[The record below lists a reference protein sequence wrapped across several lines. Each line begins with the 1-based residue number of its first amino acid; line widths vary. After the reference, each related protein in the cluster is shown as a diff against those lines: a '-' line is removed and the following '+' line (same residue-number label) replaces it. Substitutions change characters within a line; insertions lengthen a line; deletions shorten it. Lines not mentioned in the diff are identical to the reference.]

1 MSLTYLMRNAA
12 TKTSPNDPCWCDSGK
27 KYKKCHQGRDLL
39 RQLQGLEA
47 ATQPAPPAGFEPVRP
62 GKLSPWRAV
71 PPHIVKPDYAFSGK
85 PQGAR
90 HKNVIKG
97 PEQLVRM
104 RKACR
109 AAREVLDEVCSA
121 VRPGMTTDELDG
133 LAHEG
138 YIKRGGYPSTL
149 NYHGFPKS
157 VCTSVNE
164 VICHGIPDSRVL
176 MHGDIVN
183 VDVTIYLDGMHGDCS
198 ATVAVGDI
206 DEASK
211 KLMAMTRECLM
222 KGISVIKPGALIRDI
237 GRAIEAL
244 AHQHG
249 YGVVR
254 AFVGH
259 GIGELFHMDPQVP
272 HYYDPAATFECR
284 PGMTFTVEPM
294 INQGTWKHD
303 SWSDNWTAVTA
314 DKKRSAQYEHTI
326 LVTERGVEV
335 LTLGDGEEQPFVF

>member
-1 MSLTYLMRNAA
+1 MRNGSQ
-12 TKTSPNDPCWCDSGK
+12 KLSPNDPCWCTSGK

-39 RQLQGLEA
+39 KQLQGLEMA
-47 ATQPAPPAGFEPVRP
+47 EQPPLPAGFQPVRP
-62 GKLSPWRAV
+62 GAVSPWRSV
-71 PPHIVKPDYAFSGK
+71 PAHIVRPDYAYSGK
-85 PQGAR
+85 PHGPR
-90 HKNVIKG
+90 HKGIIKG

-109 AAREVLDEVCSA
+109 AAREVLDEVCA
-121 VRPGMTTDELDG
+121 QVRPGIPTDELDR

-164 VICHGIPDSRVL
+164 VICHGIPDSRL
-176 MHGDIVN
+176 LQDGDIVN

-198 ATVAVGDI
+198 ATVAVGTI
-206 DEASK
+206 DEASRR
-211 KLMAMTRECLM
+211 LMEITRECLLA
-222 KGISVIKPGALIRDI
+222 GIGTIRPGSLIRDI
-237 GRAIEAL
+237 GKAIEGH
-244 AHQHG
+244 AHAHS
-249 YGVVR
+249 YSVVR

-272 HYYDPAATFECR
+272 HYYDPAATFECK

-294 INQGTWKHD
+294 INLGTWKHE
-303 SWSDNWTAVTA
+303 SWNDNWTAVTQ
-314 DKKRSAQYEHTI
+314 DRKRSAQYEHTI
-326 LVTERGVEV
+326 LVTDVGVEI
-335 LTLGDGEEQPFVF
+335 LTLGDGEAQPFRF

>member
-1 MSLTYLMRNAA
+1 MRNAPN
-12 TKTSPNDPCWCDSGK
+12 SPGPNDPCWCASGK

-39 RQLQGLEA
+39 KQLQGIESA
-47 ATQPAPPAGFEPVRP
+47 SQPAPELGFMPVRR
-62 GKLSPWRAV
+62 GEVSPWRSV
-71 PPHIVKPDYAFSGK
+71 PANIVKPDYAFSGK
-85 PQGAR
+85 PNGSR
-90 HKNVIKG
+90 HKNLIKG

-109 AAREVLDEVCSA
+109 AAREVLDEVA
-121 VRPGMTTDELDG
+121 AMVRPGMTTDELDR

-138 YIKRGGYPSTL
+138 YLKRGGYPSTL

-176 MHGDIVN
+176 LDGDIVN

-198 ATVAVGDI
+198 ATVAVGSI

-211 KLMAMTRECLM
+211 RLMAITQECMLL
-222 KGISVIKPGALIRDI
+222 GIGTVRPGALIRDI
-237 GRAIEAL
+237 GRAIESHA
-244 AHQHG
+244 QDHG

-272 HYYDPAATFECR
+272 HYYDPAATFECK

-294 INQGTWKHD
+294 INLGTWKHE
-303 SWSDNWTAVTA
+303 SWDDHWTAVTA
-314 DKKRSAQYEHTI
+314 DRKRSAQYEHTI

-335 LTLGDGEEQPFVF
+335 LTLGDGEPQPFAF

>member
-1 MSLTYLMRNAA
+1 MRNAP
-12 TKTSPNDPCWCDSGK
+12 TRPGPNEPCWCDSGK

-47 ATQPAPPAGFEPVRP
+47 EGRPVLASGLQTIRP
-62 GKLSPWRAV
+62 GTISPWRSV
-71 PPHIVKPDYAFSGK
+71 PGHIVKPDYAFSGK

-90 HKNVIKG
+90 HKGVIKG
-97 PEQLVRM
+97 PEQLTRM

-109 AAREVLDEVCSA
+109 AAREVLDEVCA
-121 VRPGMTTDELDG
+121 EVRPGITTDELDR

-164 VICHGIPDSRVL
+164 VICHGIPDSRALVE
-176 MHGDIVN
+176 GDIVN

-198 ATVAVGDI
+198 ATVAVGAI

-211 KLMAMTRECLM
+211 QLMAVTHECLM
-222 KGISVIKPGALIRDI
+222 KGIAAVRPGGLIRDI
-237 GRAIEAL
+237 GRAIETHA
-244 AHQHG
+244 QTHG

-272 HYYDPAATFECR
+272 HYYDPAATFEMK
-284 PGMTFTVEPM
+284 PGQTFTVEPM
-294 INQGTWKHD
+294 INQGTWKHE
-303 SWSDNWTAVTA
+303 SWPDNWTAVTA
-314 DKKRSAQYEHTI
+314 DKKRSAQYEHTV
-326 LVTERGVEV
+326 LVTERGVEI
-335 LTLGDGEEQPFVF
+335 LTLGDGEEQPFAH

>member
-1 MSLTYLMRNAA
+1 MVNASLKLG
-12 TKTSPNDPCWCDSGK
+12 PNDPCWCDSGK

-39 RQLQGLEA
+39 KQLQGIEA
-47 ATQPAPPAGFEPVRP
+47 AHQPAPELGFVPVRR
-62 GKLSPWRAV
+62 GAVSPWRSV
-71 PPHIVKPDYAFSGK
+71 PANIVKPDYAFSGK
-85 PQGAR
+85 PNGSR
-90 HKNVIKG
+90 HKNIIKG
-97 PEQLVRM
+97 PEQLARM

-109 AAREVLDEVCSA
+109 AARSVLDEVAAA
-121 VRPGMTTDELDG
+121 VRPGMTTDEIDR

-138 YIKRGGYPSTL
+138 YLKRGGYPSTL

-176 MHGDIVN
+176 LDGDIVN

-198 ATVAVGDI
+198 TTVAVGTI
-206 DEASK
+206 DQASK
-211 KLMAMTRECLM
+211 DLMKITHECLM
-222 KGISVIKPGALIRDI
+222 IGIGTVQPSSLIRDI
-237 GRAIEAL
+237 GRAIESH
-244 AHQHG
+244 AHDHG

-272 HYYDPAATFECR
+272 HYYDPAATFVCK

-303 SWSDNWTAVTA
+303 SWDDHWTAVTA
-314 DKKRSAQYEHTI
+314 DRKRSAQYEHTL
-326 LVTERGVEV
+326 LVTERGVEI
-335 LTLGDGEEQPFVF
+335 LTLGNDEAQPFVY